1 MSANEFVI
9 TERRCEMCKTYAPYA
24 MVKMVLEETGETIA
38 KFPLCGGCV
47 EEMKETYKEA
57 K

>member
-1 MSANEFVI
+1 
-9 TERRCEMCKTYAPYA
+9 MCKTYAPYT
-24 MVKMVLEETGETIA
+24 MVKMVLEDTGETIA

-47 EEMKETYKEA
+47 EEMKETYKEE